1 MVGLVLS
8 SASLLGVV
16 VAGVLGMGDVG
27 CSGAGGAVDE
37 GGWAVFASL
46 LVVLS
51 LLLQAARVSAAT
63 VMTTAKARGVRLF
76 SLISQ

>member
-1 MVGLVLS
+1 M
-8 SASLLGVV
+8 
-16 VAGVLGMGDVG
+16 AGVLGMGDAG

-37 GGWAVFASL
+37 GVWAVLAVFASL

-63 VMTTAKARGVRLF
+63 VMTTANARGVRLF

>member
-1 MVGLVLS
+1 M
-8 SASLLGVV
+8 
-16 VAGVLGMGDVG
+16 AGVLVVGDVG
-27 CSGAGGAVDE
+27 CSGVGGAVDE
-37 GGWAVFASL
+37 GGWAVLVVFASL
-46 LVVLS
+46 LVVVS

>member
-1 MVGLVLS
+1 M
-8 SASLLGVV
+8 
-16 VAGVLGMGDVG
+16 AGVLGMGDVG
-27 CSGAGGAVDE
+27 CSGE
-37 GGWAVFASL
+37 GGWAVLAVFASL

-63 VMTTAKARGVRLF
+63 VMTTAKARGGRLF